1 MPEWWRTW
9 FGPSYLAVY
18 DAYLAERTPAEV
30 DGLQTLAGLR
40 PPMRVLDL
48 GCGQG
53 RHAIELARRGYT
65 VSGLDLSAY
74 LLDTARRRAQGE
86 GLRVDFIEGD
96 MRRPPPGP
104 FDAVISLFTAFGYFE
119 QDAENLA
126 VLRAVHGSL
135 SPGGRMVLEVINGER
150 VLRTFEAREWVTVGE
165 LVVMEDRDL
174 DRDRMRLNVKQRII
188 GGGFDEAREFSI
200 RLYTGSGLEAM
211 FEEAGYA
218 RVDVYNGWEGEPAS
232 AESVRL
238 LAVASRDS

>member
-1 MPEWWRTW
+1 MPEWWKTW

-30 DGLQTLAGLR
+30 DGLEAVAGLR

-53 RHAIELARRGYT
+53 RHAIELARRGYRVT
-65 VSGLDLSAY
+65 GLDLSAY
-74 LLDTARRRAQGE
+74 LLDTARRRAE
-86 GLRVDFIEGD
+86 SEALKIDFIEGD

-104 FDAVISLFTAFGYFE
+104 FDAVINLFTAFGYFE
-119 QDAENLA
+119 QDAENLV
-126 VLRAVHGSL
+126 VLRAARATL
-135 SPGGRMVLEVINGER
+135 APGGRMILEVINGER
-150 VLRTFEAREWVTVGE
+150 VLRAFESREWVTVGE

-188 GGGFDEAREFSI
+188 GGGFDETREFSI
-200 RLYTGSGLEAM
+200 RLYTGSGLKGM

-218 RVDVYNGWEGEPAS
+218 RVDLYDGWEGQPAT
-232 AESVRL
+232 ADSVRF
-238 LAVASRDS
+238 LAVASRDR